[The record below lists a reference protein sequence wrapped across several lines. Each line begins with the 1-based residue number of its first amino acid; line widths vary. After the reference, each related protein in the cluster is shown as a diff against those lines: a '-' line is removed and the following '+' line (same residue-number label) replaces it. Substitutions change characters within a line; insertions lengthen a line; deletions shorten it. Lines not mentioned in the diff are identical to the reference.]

1 MIKIKAIGQLTDLKL
16 VTQLMIG

>member
-16 VTQLMIG
+16 VTKLMIG